1 MSGAK
6 MKCLDVVR
14 TNLLVILTMVGV
26 AFGFA
31 VGFLAREFNPSA
43 SALMWIG
50 MAGELYLRMLK
61 SMIVPLIVS
70 SVITGTASMDP
81 KSNGKVSAVCFLY
94 IMITNTMP
102 TVIGSILVVAIKPGQ
117 GVANSKSQFNLT
129 TNLETPD
136 IFADLLRNLVPEN
149 LVSATF
155 EQAQTKYDYEK
166 IARNISG
173 NITETTVKSKSLG
186 SAPSSNILGLVI
198 VSAVFGVATS
208 YMRDVGQPFK
218 RFFSSATEII
228 LRILRWLIWSTPVG
242 VLSLIAKTIA
252 GSQNLEDDLRK
263 LGVYF
268 GTVMT
273 GLLLCGFLI
282 QPITYFLV
290 SRKNPFAFWFSI
302 LQPTMI
308 VFATSSTA
316 IAIPESFE
324 CLEGKNG
331 LDRRV
336 TRFVVPLSAALGRC
350 GSSMYITVS
359 CLFVAQLVNVEIDFA
374 KVVIVCILTSFSTLA
389 VPSVTGASLITVI
402 ILLTALNIPAEA
414 ASLLFA
420 LEWFLDRF
428 RSVVNYYI
436 QTLGVVVTY
445 EKCKSTLPSLEE
457 TADGEEVKGVPSIE
471 QEVGVPCT
479 VVGINSEEKSEPEQS
494 HL

>member
-1 MSGAK
+1 MAETK
-6 MKCLDVVR
+6 MKCISIVK
-14 TNLLVILTMVGV
+14 TNLLLILTMIGVGLG
-26 AFGFA
+26 FGA
-31 VGFLAREFNPSA
+31 GFVAREFNPSA
-43 SALMWIG
+43 DGLMWIG
-50 MAGELYLRMLK
+50 MAGELYLRMLT

-81 KSNGKVSAVCFLY
+81 KSNGKVSAVCLVY
-94 IMITNTMP
+94 IMITNMAP
-102 TVIGSILVVAIKPGQ
+102 TIIGSILVVAIKPGE
-117 GVANSKSQFNLT
+117 GVSDAKSQYNLT
-129 TNLETPD
+129 TNLETQD
-136 IFADLLRNLVPEN
+136 IFADLLRNLVPSN
-149 LVSATF
+149 LVAATF
-155 EQAQTKYDYEK
+155 EQAQTKYHDEK
-166 IARNISG
+166 VPSNNNPNVSI
-173 NITETTVKSKSLG
+173 TTVTKSVG

-198 VSAVFGVATS
+198 VSAVFGLATS
-208 YMRDVGQPFK
+208 HMKDVGLPFK
-218 RFFSSATEII
+218 LFFSSATEII

-242 VLSLIAKTIA
+242 VLSLVARTIA
-252 GSQNLEDDLRK
+252 GSQNLEEDMRK

-273 GLLLCGFLI
+273 GLLFCGFII
-282 QPITYFLV
+282 QPITYFIV
-290 SRKNPFAFWFSI
+290 CRKNPFRFWFSI
-302 LQPTMI
+302 LEPTMI

-324 CLEGKNG
+324 CLEKGNS
-331 LDRRV
+331 LDKRV

-359 CLFVAQLVNVEIDFA
+359 CLFVAQLVNVEVDFA
-374 KVVIVCILTSFSTLA
+374 KVVIVCILTTFSTLA

-445 EKCKSTLPSLEE
+445 EKCKTSLPSLEE
-457 TADGEEVKGVPSIE
+457 KDGPLD
-471 QEVGVPCT
+471 
-479 VVGINSEEKSEPEQS
+479 EKSVDMSVPQGNEPENVERPDQQC

>member
-1 MSGAK
+1 MAETK
-6 MKCLDVVR
+6 MNCLQLVKS
-14 TNLLVILTMVGV
+14 NLLVILTMIGV
-26 AFGFA
+26 ALGFGA
-31 VGFLAREFNPSA
+31 GFLAREFDPS
-43 SALMWIG
+43 SDALMWIG

-94 IMITNTMP
+94 IIFTNMMP
-102 TVIGSILVVAIKPGQ
+102 TIIGSVLVIAIKPGE
-117 GVANSKSQFNLT
+117 GVADSKSQYNLT
-129 TNLETPD
+129 TNLETQD
-136 IFADLLRNLVPEN
+136 IFADLLRNLVPVN

-155 EQAQTKYDYEK
+155 EQAQTKYSYEK
-166 IARNISG
+166 VASNKSG
-173 NITETTVKSKSLG
+173 NVSQTTIVSKSVG

-198 VSAVFGVATS
+198 VSAVFGLATS
-208 YMRDVGQPFK
+208 HMQDVGYPFK
-218 RFFSSATEII
+218 QFFSSATEII

-242 VLSLIAKTIA
+242 VLSLIAKTMA
-252 GSQNLEDDLRK
+252 GSQNLEDDMRK

-273 GLLLCGFLI
+273 GLLICGFII
-282 QPITYFLV
+282 QPITYFIV
-290 SRKNPFAFWFSI
+290 CRKNPFVFWFSI

-308 VFATSSTA
+308 VFATSST
-316 IAIPESFE
+316 
-324 CLEGKNG
+324 
-331 LDRRV
+331 
-336 TRFVVPLSAALGRC
+336 
-350 GSSMYITVS
+350 
-359 CLFVAQLVNVEIDFA
+359 
-374 KVVIVCILTSFSTLA
+374 ILTTFSTLA

-436 QTLGVVVTY
+436 QTLGVVITF
-445 EKCKSTLPSLEE
+445 EKCKSSLTSCEDKLDVDQE
-457 TADGEEVKGVPSIE
+457 QTDAIVSVPDGDIPKNFERTT
-471 QEVGVPCT
+471 Q
-479 VVGINSEEKSEPEQS
+479 EQS

>member
-1 MSGAK
+1 
-6 MKCLDVVR
+6 MKSSPYLD
-14 TNLLVILTMVGV
+14 TNLNLGHVRRTTKKK
-26 AFGFA
+26 
-31 VGFLAREFNPSA
+31 
-43 SALMWIG
+43 W

-94 IMITNTMP
+94 IIFTNMMP
-102 TVIGSILVVAIKPGQ
+102 TIIGSVLVIAIKPGE
-117 GVANSKSQFNLT
+117 GVADSKSQYNLT
-129 TNLETPD
+129 TNLETQD
-136 IFADLLRNLVPEN
+136 IFADLLRNLVPVN

-155 EQAQTKYDYEK
+155 EQAQTKYSYEK
-166 IARNISG
+166 VASNKSG
-173 NITETTVKSKSLG
+173 NVSQTTIVSKSVG

-198 VSAVFGVATS
+198 VSAVFGLATS
-208 YMRDVGQPFK
+208 HMQDVGYPFK
-218 RFFSSATEII
+218 QFFSSATEII

-242 VLSLIAKTIA
+242 VLSLIAKTMA
-252 GSQNLEDDLRK
+252 GSQNLEDDMRK

-273 GLLLCGFLI
+273 GLLICGFII
-282 QPITYFLV
+282 QPITYFIV
-290 SRKNPFAFWFSI
+290 CRKNPFVFWFSI

-316 IAIPESFE
+316 IAIPESYE
-324 CLEGKNG
+324 CLEEKNS

-359 CLFVAQLVNVEIDFA
+359 CLFVAQLVDIEVDFS
-374 KVVIVCILTSFSTLA
+374 KVVVVCILTTFSTLA

-436 QTLGVVVTY
+436 QTLGVVITF
-445 EKCKSTLPSLEE
+445 EKCKSSLTSCEDKLDVDQE
-457 TADGEEVKGVPSIE
+457 QTDAIVSVPDGDIPKNFERTT
-471 QEVGVPCT
+471 Q
-479 VVGINSEEKSEPEQS
+479 EQS

>member
-1 MSGAK
+1 MECRSVLK
-6 MKCLDVVR
+6 S
-14 TNLLVILTMVGV
+14 NLLVILTMVGV
-26 AFGFA
+26 GLGFG
-31 VGFLAREFNPSA
+31 VGFLAREFNPSPD
-43 SALMWIG
+43 ALMWIG
-50 MAGELYLRMLK
+50 MVGELYLRMLK
-61 SMIVPLIVS
+61 SMIVPLIIS

-81 KSNGKVSAVCFLY
+81 KSNGRVSAVCFLY
-94 IMITNTMP
+94 IMLTNTMP
-102 TVIGSILVVAIKPGQ
+102 TIIGSILVVTIKPGE
-117 GVANSKSQFNLT
+117 GIANAKSQYNLT
-129 TNLETPD
+129 TNLETQD
-136 IFADLLRNLVPEN
+136 IFADLLRNLIPEN

-155 EQAQTKYDYEK
+155 EQAQTKYDYENVV
-166 IARNISG
+166 RNVSG
-173 NITETTVKSKSLG
+173 NATVTTIKTKSVG
-186 SAPSSNILGLVI
+186 SAKSSNILGLVI
-198 VSAVFGVATS
+198 ASAVFGLATS
-208 YMRDVGQPFK
+208 HMRDIGRPFK
-218 RFFSSATEII
+218 HFFSSATEII

-252 GSQNLEDDLRK
+252 GSQDLEEDLKK

-273 GLLLCGFLI
+273 GLLICGFVI
-282 QPITYFLV
+282 QPIIYYIF

-316 IAIPESFE
+316 IAIPESLE
-324 CLEGKNG
+324 CLEEKNG

-359 CLFVAQLVNVEIDFA
+359 CLFVAQLVNIDVDFS
-374 KVVIVCILTSFSTLA
+374 KVAIVCILTSFSTLA

-445 EKCKSTLPSLEE
+445 EKCKATLPSPEDESEE
-457 TADGEEVKGVPSIE
+457 TEEREEVK
-471 QEVGVPCT
+471 PCT
-479 VVGINSEEKSEPEQS
+479 IVPHGSINNDEKMGPEQS